1 MNVREL
7 LSSFKP
13 GVDIT
18 PFSEKIR
25 SSVAAL
31 AGMALLG
38 LAVQAV
44 PGPGYPLTLLASMAA
59 AAVLLFAVPH
69 SPMAQPWPLLTGN
82 LLSGAVG
89 WACALWIPGVV
100 WAAAA
105 AVGLS
110 IFVMHLT
117 RSLHPPGAATAM
129 VIVLQFPVFH
139 HDGGLWTASMVFAN
153 VLFSLLFAIL
163 LNNLAHRGRYPVW
176 RRSAAPAPLSVPPR
190 SAPPLT
196 REDVEW
202 AVRQMEGVTDVS
214 AEDLL
219 EIYRRAAEH
228 AHRRD

>member
-1 MNVREL
+1 MNVRDL
-7 LSSFKP
+7 FSSFKP
-13 GVDIT
+13 GADIT
-18 PFSEKIR
+18 PFPEKIR
-25 SSVAAL
+25 SSAAAL

-38 LAVQAV
+38 LAVHAL
-44 PGPGYPLTLLASMAA
+44 PGPGYPLSLLASMAA

-69 SPMAQPWPLLTGN
+69 SPMAQPWPLLAGN

-100 WAAAA
+100 WAAAT

-139 HDGGLWTASMVFAN
+139 YNGGLWAASVVLAN
-153 VLFSLLFAIL
+153 VAFSLLLAIL
-163 LNNLAHRGRYPVW
+163 INNLVHRGRYPV
-176 RRSAAPAPLSVPPR
+176 RRRPAASAPQ

-196 REDVEW
+196 RDDVEW

-228 AHRRD
+228 AHRRG

>member
-38 LAVQAV
+38 LAVHAV
-44 PGPGYPLTLLASMAA
+44 PGPGYPLSLLASMAA

-69 SPMAQPWPLLTGN
+69 SPMAQPWPLLAGN

-139 HDGGLWTASMVFAN
+139 HNGGLWTASMVFAN

-163 LNNLAHRGRYPVW
+163 LNNMAHRGRYPVW
-176 RRSAAPAPLSVPPR
+176 RRSAAPAPPSGPL
-190 SAPPLT
+190 LT

-214 AEDLL
+214 ADDLL
-219 EIYRRAAEH
+219 EIYRRAAER
-228 AHRRD
+228 AYRRD